1 MGLESGTY
9 IDSLNASNPATTDAL
24 SQADDHMRLIKSTI
38 KATFPNIT
46 GEVTLTHT
54 EINALETRVDDLEG
68 TGTNAP
74 AITYSGGT
82 PALKTGITALE
93 IRDLL
98 GLGTSTFV
106 EVGSLRA
113 ASVLSTG
120 AMSASTHITAGTYVR
135 ADELRIGDWKLY
147 EDSTSGRLE
156 ISHSGT
162 VVAHITDTG
171 TVVAEGNVT
180 AYGAAGE

>member
-46 GEVTLTHT
+46 GAVTLTHT
-54 EINALETRVDDLEG
+54 EINSL

-74 AITYSGGT
+74 AIIYNGGT
-82 PALKTGITALE
+82 PALKTGITSAE
-93 IRDLL
+93 IRAVI
-98 GLGTSTFV
+98 GLDTNDFV
-106 EVGSLRA
+106 EVGSIRGG
-113 ASVLSTG
+113 SVLSTG
-120 AMSASTHITAGTYVR
+120 GMTAQTSVSAGTFMSC
-135 ADELRIGDWKLY
+135 AELRIGDWKIY

-156 ISHSGT
+156 ISHSDT